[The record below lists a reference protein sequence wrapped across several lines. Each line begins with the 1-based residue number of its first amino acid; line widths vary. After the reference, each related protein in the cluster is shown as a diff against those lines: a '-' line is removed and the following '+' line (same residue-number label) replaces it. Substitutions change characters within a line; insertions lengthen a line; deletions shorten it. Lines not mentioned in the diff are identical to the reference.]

1 MTSINKSMLVTD
13 YLDSLS
19 QPLPKKRKALVLQ
32 KPTTGLLTVRV
43 RKNGKWQYLEF
54 MKPNLLTNGGR
65 DFIHAQVYTNTSAG
79 TRGANYVA
87 VTTNSGAP
95 AAGDTTLASEITT
108 NGLER
113 AVAGTSHSAGTNTT
127 TLSITYTAS
136 GSFTGVQKAGTFNAS
151 SAGIMMHE
159 NTFTATDLVSAD
171 QLSLVWTMTLG

>member
-1 MTSINKSMLVTD
+1 MLVED
-13 YLDSLS
+13 YLDSLA
-19 QPLPKKRKALVLQ
+19 QPLPKLSKKKRKALVHKAQ
-32 KPTTGLLTVRV
+32 DITGLLTVRV
-43 RKNGKWQYLEF
+43 KRNGKWKYLEVL
-54 MKPNLLTNGGR
+54 KKNLLTNAGR

-95 AAGDTTLASEITT
+95 AAGDTTLTSEITT

-136 GSFTGVQKAGTFNAS
+136 GSFTAVQKAATFNAS
-151 SAGIMMHE
+151 SSGTMMHE
-159 NTFTATDLVSAD
+159 NTFTSTDLVSAD